1 MDSPGLSGCSPR
13 DSGCY
18 ESSENLEHGNGHTD
32 NYECAFISKPLGS
45 FMTLS
50 SSAREMLLGLL
61 VIGRIFP
68 GLLVLN

>member
-32 NYECAFISKPLGS
+32 NYECAFISKPFGS
-45 FMTLS
+45 FMTLFFLS
-50 SSAREMLLGLL
+50 PRNAFGDTGNRENFS
-61 VIGRIFP
+61 RIT
-68 GLLVLN
+68 GA